1 MLIKRI
7 FLLMGR
13 GGYVG
18 VGWGGGVNVLSS
30 AYSTYYY
37 APEISGM
44 LATLHVATQIDR
56 YIYIYICICI
66 STA

>member
-1 MLIKRI
+1 ML
-7 FLLMGR
+7 
-13 GGYVG
+13 
-18 VGWGGGVNVLSS
+18 GWGGGVNVLSS

-56 YIYIYICICI
+56 YIYICICI